1 MPCRSRLLFIFLM
14 YLVVG
19 ISMTI
24 LVLVVG
30 FLSLGVCDSGIPP
43 PSVYPLF
50 AKRLI
55 SASVALLLPWTWSTD
70 QHSKKKHPSFAT
82 VDP

>member
-30 FLSLGVCDSGIPP
+30 FLSFPVCDSGMQP

-55 SASVALLLPWTWSTD
+55 SVSIALLLPWTWSTD
-70 QHSKKKHPSFAT
+70 QHSK
-82 VDP
+82 